1 MPLRKNFD
9 KLKTLY
15 LRKKLPLGDIM
26 KSKLYLIIV
35 FAVASGVPMPAQAG
49 IWSSLRNS
57 PIVTTL
63 FGKPVETNYTAQTR
77 LPVVEVKPSF
87 WARMFNFYSW
97 MNFKKSAQPEA
108 APAPEPAQPILS
120 REAAARFTSQLDLL
134 RNKYM
139 QTESILSRDAAQN
152 LTDHLDVI
160 RKKHEAKKIAE
171 LEAIEKIKKEN
182 EELSS
187 RIEHAQKASSR
198 NISNPATD
206 IETLKK
212 QIQEKNNDQDLLIA
226 KLDREENTKQEAMNI
241 LVNQLQ
247 MQTAQVESF
256 SKAVN
261 DRLNKLNGRFSNIQ
275 SQVVQKLS
283 LLNNPLLP
291 VIETQTGPDGQA
303 IELIQ
308 STVSPQLNKSVT
320 GEIAGSFS
328 ELPLTPSSSPE
339 LPGIG
344 QSSSAESIM
353 HQMQIDPIYY
363 KEQVERGRKYAD
375 AIDANHLNE
384 IPRATQQE
392 YLNSI
397 ISIGW
402 HLYDLALQKGQGFM
416 EGTFILEDRNFKLYN
431 FLMEYT
437 KQQNTDIKDD
447 LQDPLLHV
455 SENPFAYSRDASH
468 YVHLKNQFRSYGIDI
483 RFGADQEAQPL
494 LPALKR
500 HILYSKIDQDVDNL
514 IYIKFE
520 NFGICKK
527 DVAKHTK
534 EYLGAQLG
542 KNNIFARSIRTIAY
556 YCNYTIPADSDGSN
570 RKERLVPEFI
580 DAINAAITHEASFTN
595 EQKKLYMGYANL
607 EGFKALYFTP
617 ITGLPSV
624 RALIQKYE
632 NDPKKYD
639 HMRWRTGQEVIHGQ
653 NEWVPRLA
661 LRNGTLNK

>member
-1 MPLRKNFD
+1 
-9 KLKTLY
+9 
-15 LRKKLPLGDIM
+15 M

-35 FAVASGVPMPAQAG
+35 LAVASGMPMPAEAG

-57 PIVTTL
+57 AIITTL
-63 FGKPVETNYTAQTR
+63 FGKPVETNYSAQTR
-77 LPVVEVKPSF
+77 LPVVEAKPSF

-108 APAPEPAQPILS
+108 APAPEPVGESEPTQLILS
-120 REAAARFTSQLDLL
+120 PEAAAKFTNQLNRL
-134 RNKYM
+134 RNEYM
-139 QTESILSRDAAQN
+139 QSESILSPEAAQN
-152 LTDHLDVI
+152 LTDRLDAM
-160 RKKHEAKKIAE
+160 RKEHQAKKIAE
-171 LEAIEKIKKEN
+171 LAALEKREK
-182 EELSS
+182 
-187 RIEHAQKASSR
+187 
-198 NISNPATD
+198 
-206 IETLKK
+206 
-212 QIQEKNNDQDLLIA
+212 EKNTDQDLLIA
-226 KLDREENTKQEAMNI
+226 KLDREEDTKRAAVGI
-241 LVNQLQ
+241 A
-247 MQTAQVESF
+247 TVEVEKYTSKIASF

-261 DRLNKLNGRFSNIQ
+261 DRLNKMNGKLNHIESKAA
-275 SQVVQKLS
+275 QKLS
-283 LLNNPLLP
+283 QLNNPQLP
-291 VIETQTGPDGQA
+291 VIIAQTGPDGQA

-308 STVSPQLNKSVT
+308 SAVQSVNPLNKSII
-320 GEIAGSFS
+320 GEIADEFTADSPS
-328 ELPLTPSSSPE
+328 PLTPSSSPE
-339 LPGIG
+339 LPG
-344 QSSSAESIM
+344 SEDIM
-353 HQMQIDPIYY
+353 QKMQIDPTYY

-375 AIDANHLNE
+375 AIDADHLNE

-416 EGTFILEDRNFKLYN
+416 EGTFVLEDRNFKLYN

-437 KQQNTDIKDD
+437 KQQNTDIKDN
-447 LQDPLLHV
+447 LEDPLLHV

-483 RFGADQEAQPL
+483 RFSADQDAQPL

-542 KNNIFARSIRTIAY
+542 KNNFFARSIRNIAY

-570 RKERLVPEFI
+570 RKERLVPEFT

-595 EQKKLYMGYANL
+595 DQKKLYMGYANL

-653 NEWVPRLA
+653 DQWVPRLA